1 MTAPVSEKRTAL
13 LALARERILVLD
25 GAMGTMIQGLQ
36 YDEAAF
42 RGERFRD
49 FHRDLRGNNDLLILT
64 QPKAI
69 EDIHAEYLRSGA
81 DIGATNTFSSTSIAQ
96 ADYDLSAFAYE
107 LNLEGAKLAR
117 AAAVRVSAEDGKPR
131 FVAGALGPTHRTASI
146 SPDVSSPGFRAVT
159 FDDLRNAYGEQ
170 INGLL
175 DGGADLLLVETI
187 FDTLN
192 AKAALYAIAE
202 ICEARG
208 IDVPVM
214 ISGTITDKSGRLLS
228 GQLPEAFWNSVRH
241 ARPVT
246 IGFNCAL
253 GAEDLRAHIADI
265 GRVADTLVCAYPNA
279 GLPNEFGQYDETP
292 EYMARLI
299 GEFAQAGLVNIVG
312 GCCGTTPDHIAAIAA
327 AVAPHRP
334 RAFPAIEPRL
344 RLSGLEPFE
353 LTPAIPFVNVGERTN
368 VTGSAKFRKLI
379 TAGDYTAAL
388 QVARDQVENGAQIID
403 VNMDEGLL
411 DSEAA
416 MVTFLNLVAAEPD
429 IARVPVMV
437 DSSKFAVIEAGLKCV
452 QGKPVVN
459 SISMKEGEAKFIHEA
474 TIARRHGAAVV
485 VMAFDEAGQ
494 ADTFKRK
501 TDICKRAYDILVGQL
516 NFPPEDIIFDPNIF
530 AIATGLEEHNNY
542 GVDFIEATRWIRQNL
557 PHAHISGGVSN
568 LSFSFRGNEPVREA
582 MHSVFLYHAFKA
594 GMDMCIVNAGQ
605 MIVYD
610 DIDPELRQVC
620 EDVNLNRDP
629 GASERLL
636 ALAEQF
642 RGKEKQTQEQD
653 LAWREWPVEKRL
665 SHALVH
671 GITEFIEEDTE
682 AVRKTV
688 ERPLNAIEGPLM
700 DGMNVVG
707 DLFGDGKMFLPQ
719 VVKSARVMKQ
729 EVAYLMPFMEEE
741 KARNLANGVTSTGG
755 RNAAG
760 KIVLATVKGDVH
772 DIGKNIVGIVLQC
785 NNFEVIDLGVMVP
798 AAKII
803 ETAKAEGA
811 DIICLSGLITPSLD
825 EMSHLAGELA
835 RLGMNVPLL
844 IGGATTSRVH
854 TAVKIDPNYRGGP
867 VVHVNDASRAVGV
880 VSSLLSP
887 ERREAYAAEV
897 RADYAKISA
906 AHFRAQADKKRLKLA
921 DARANAV
928 AIDFAK
934 TPPKKPAFLGV
945 KSFVDYDLA
954 ELADYIDWTPFF
966 QTWELTGRFP
976 AILDDPKVGEVARSL
991 YDDARKMLDLIVKEK
1006 WFTAQA
1012 TIGFWP
1018 ANADGDDIA
1027 VYADDRRE
1035 QQIATFHTLRQQL
1048 EKREGR
1054 FNAALSDFI
1063 APVASGVPDYIG
1075 AFVVTAGIGEDV
1087 IADRFK
1093 NANDDYSSILCKALA
1108 DRLAEAFAERMHLR
1122 VRTEFWNYAPDEAL
1136 TPEQLILEQ
1145 YQGIRPAPG
1154 YPAQPDHTEKA
1165 TLFSLLDA
1173 ENTAGVKLT
1182 ENFAMW
1188 PGSSVSGLYF
1198 SHPESFYFGVGKI
1211 ERDQVED
1218 YAMRKGWSVAE
1229 AERWLAPVLNYIP
1242 AKDQSAQDRREKA
1255 AMPTQPPAT
1264 AVPAND
1270 VAAGELATHPP
1281 GCNCAVHLAYRK
1293 KAARAG

>member
-1 MTAPVSEKRTAL
+1 MNVPVSPKRTAL
-13 LALARERILVLD
+13 LAAAQQRILVLD
-25 GAMGTMIQGLQ
+25 GAMGTMIQGLE
-36 YDEAAF
+36 YDEAGF
-42 RGERFRD
+42 RGARFAD
-49 FHRDLRGNNDLLILT
+49 FHRDVRGNNDLLILT

-69 EDIHAEYLRSGA
+69 EDIHAAYLRAGA
-81 DIGATNTFSSTSIAQ
+81 DIVATNTFSSTAIAQ
-96 ADYDLSAFAYE
+96 ADYEMSHIAYE
-107 LNLEGAKLAR
+107 LNLEGARLAR
-117 AAAVRVSAEDGKPR
+117 AAAERVSGGDGKPR
-131 FVAGALGPTHRTASI
+131 FVAGAIGPTNRTASI
-146 SPDVSSPGFRAVT
+146 SPDVSNPGYRAVT
-159 FDDLRNAYGEQ
+159 FDDLRSAYGEQ
-170 INGLL
+170 IKGLL

-202 ICEARG
+202 IVEERG

-214 ISGTITDKSGRLLS
+214 VSGTITDKSGRLLS

-241 ARPVT
+241 ARPIT

-279 GLPNEFGQYDETP
+279 GLPNEFGQYDESP

-299 GEFAQAGLVNIVG
+299 GEFASAGLVNIVG

-327 AVAPHRP
+327 AVAPHTP
-334 RAFPAIEPRL
+334 RAIPAIEPRL
-344 RLSGLEPFE
+344 RLSGLEPFA
-353 LTPAIPFVNVGERTN
+353 LTSAIPFVNVGERTN

-411 DSEAA
+411 DSEKA

-437 DSSKFAVIEAGLKCV
+437 DSSKFNVIEAGLKCV

-459 SISMKEGEAKFIHEA
+459 SISMKEGEEKFIHEA
-474 TIARRHGAAVV
+474 RVARRHGAAVV

-494 ADTFKRK
+494 ADTFARK
-501 TDICKRAYDILVGQL
+501 TEICKRAYDILVNQL
-516 NFPPEDIIFDPNIF
+516 DFPPEDIIFDPNIF

-582 MHSVFLYHAFKA
+582 MHSVFLYHAIKA
-594 GMDMCIVNAGQ
+594 GMDMGIVNAGQ

-610 DIDPELRQVC
+610 DIDPELRQTC
-620 EDVNLNRDP
+620 EDVILNRDA

-636 ALAEQF
+636 ALAEKF
-642 RGKEKQTQEQD
+642 RGKEKKTEAQD
-653 LAWREWPVEKRL
+653 LAWREWAVDRRL

-671 GITEFIEEDTE
+671 GITEYIEADTE
-682 AVRKTV
+682 DARKLTT
-688 ERPLNAIEGPLM
+688 RPLDVIEGPLM
-700 DGMNVVG
+700 AGMNIVG

-729 EVAYLMPFMEEE
+729 AVAYLMPFMEEE
-741 KARNLANGVTSTGG
+741 KARNLANGIAGDG
-755 RNAAG
+755 RNSAG

-798 AAKII
+798 ATRII
-803 ETAKAEGA
+803 ETARSEGA
-811 DIICLSGLITPSLD
+811 DIIGLSGLITPSLD
-825 EMSHLAGELA
+825 EMSFLAGELE
-835 RLGMNVPLL
+835 RQGMNVPLL

-880 VSSLLSP
+880 ASSLLSP
-887 ERREAYAAEV
+887 DKREAYAAEV
-897 RADYAKISA
+897 RAEYAKISA
-906 AHFRAQADKKRLKLA
+906 AHFRAQADKKRLRLA

-928 AIDFAK
+928 KIDFAK
-934 TPPKKPAFLGV
+934 TPPKKPAFLGI
-945 KSFVDYDLA
+945 KSFRDYDLA
-954 ELADYIDWTPFF
+954 ELAEYIDWTPFF

-976 AILDDPKVGEVARSL
+976 AILDDEKVGDVARSL
-991 YDDARKMLDLIVKEK
+991 YADARQMLERIIKEK

-1018 ANADGDDIA
+1018 ANAQGDDIV
-1027 VYADDRRE
+1027 VYADEARRRE
-1035 QQIATFHTLRQQL
+1035 IATFHTLRQQL

-1063 APVASGVPDYIG
+1063 APASSGVPDYIG

-1087 IADRFK
+1087 VADRFK

-1108 DRLAEAFAERMHLR
+1108 DRLAEAFAERMHAR
-1122 VRTEFWNYAPDEAL
+1122 VRREFWNYAPDEAL
-1136 TPEQLILEQ
+1136 SPDDLILEK

-1165 TLFSLLDA
+1165 TLFALLDA
-1173 ENTAGVKLT
+1173 EMTCGVKLT
-1182 ENFAMW
+1182 ESFAMW

-1198 SHPESFYFGVGKI
+1198 SHAESFYFGVGKI

-1218 YAMRKGWSVAE
+1218 YAARKGWSVDE

-1242 AKDQSAQDRREKA
+1242 TQDRSAQDRRVKE
-1255 AMPTQPPAT
+1255 AMPTQAPSSA
-1264 AVPAND
+1264 APAND
-1270 VAAGELATHPP
+1270 VLSKEMLAHPP
-1281 GCNCAVHLAYRK
+1281 GCNCAVHLAWRK

>member
-1 MTAPVSEKRTAL
+1 MTVPVSPKRTAL
-13 LALARERILVLD
+13 IAAARERILVLD
-25 GAMGTMIQGLQ
+25 GAMGTMIQGLE

-42 RGERFRD
+42 RGQRFAD

-69 EDIHAEYLRSGA
+69 EDIHADYLRAGA
-81 DIGATNTFSSTSIAQ
+81 DIVATNTFSSTSIAQ
-96 ADYDLSAFAYE
+96 ADYDLSSIAYE
-107 LNLEGAKLAR
+107 MNLEGAKLAR
-117 AAAVRVSAEDGKPR
+117 AAAARVTAEDGKPR
-131 FVAGALGPTHRTASI
+131 FVAGAIGPTNRTASI

-159 FDDLRNAYGEQ
+159 FDDLRAAYGEQ
-170 INGLL
+170 IKGLL

-202 ICEARG
+202 ITEARG

-241 ARPVT
+241 ARPITV
-246 IGFNCAL
+246 GFNCAL

-279 GLPNEFGQYDETP
+279 GLPNEFGAYDESP

-299 GEFAQAGLVNIVG
+299 GEFARDGLVNIVG

-327 AVAPHRP
+327 AVAPHKP
-334 RAFPAIEPRL
+334 RIVPVIEPRL

-368 VTGSAKFRKLI
+368 VTGSARFRKLI

-411 DSEAA
+411 DSEKA

-459 SISMKEGEAKFIHEA
+459 SISMKEGEEKFIHEA
-474 TIARRHGAAVV
+474 RIARRHGAAVV
-485 VMAFDEAGQ
+485 VMAFDEVGQ
-494 ADTFKRK
+494 ADTFARK
-501 TDICKRAYDILVGQL
+501 TEICKRAYDILVNRLG
-516 NFPPEDIIFDPNIF
+516 FPPEDIIFDPNIF

-542 GVDFIEATRWIRQNL
+542 GVDFIEATRWIRKNL

-582 MHSVFLYHAFKA
+582 MHSVFLYHAIKA
-594 GMDMCIVNAGQ
+594 GMDMGIVNAGQ

-610 DIDPELRQVC
+610 DIDPELRQTC
-620 EDVNLNRDP
+620 EDVILNRDP

-636 ALAEQF
+636 ALAEKF
-642 RGKEKQTQEQD
+642 RGKEKQTREQD
-653 LAWREWPVEKRL
+653 LAWREWPVDKRL

-682 AVRKTV
+682 DARKLV
-688 ERPLNAIEGPLM
+688 ERPLNVIEGPLM
-700 DGMNVVG
+700 AGMNIVG

-729 EVAYLMPFMEEE
+729 AVAYLMPFMEEE
-741 KARNLANGVTSTGG
+741 KARNLANGIASDG
-755 RNAAG
+755 RSSAG

-803 ETAKAEGA
+803 ETARSEGA
-811 DIICLSGLITPSLD
+811 DIIGLSGLITPSLD
-825 EMSHLAGELA
+825 EMSFMAGELQ
-835 RLGMNVPLL
+835 RLGMTVPLL

-854 TAVKIDPNYRGGP
+854 TAVKIDPHYRGGP

-880 VSSLLSP
+880 ASALLSLDK
-887 ERREAYAAEV
+887 REAYAAEV

-921 DARANAV
+921 DARANAI

-934 TPPKKPAFLGV
+934 TPPKQPAFLGI
-945 KSFVDYDLA
+945 KSFRDYDLA
-954 ELADYIDWTPFF
+954 ELAKYIDWTPFF

-991 YDDARKMLDLIVKEK
+991 YDDARKMLDLIVKES
-1006 WFTAQA
+1006 WFKAQA

-1018 ANADGDDIA
+1018 ANAQGDDI
-1027 VYADDRRE
+1027 VVFADDTRTK
-1035 QQIATFHTLRQQL
+1035 QIATFHTLRQQL

-1063 APVASGVPDYIG
+1063 APSASGVPDYIG

-1108 DRLAEAFAERMHLR
+1108 DRLAEAFAERMHAR
-1122 VRTEFWNYAPDEAL
+1122 VRREFWGYAPDEAL
-1136 TPEQLILEQ
+1136 SPEDLILEK

-1165 TLFSLLDA
+1165 TLFALLDA

-1182 ENFAMW
+1182 ESFAMW

-1198 SHPESFYFGVGKI
+1198 SNPESFYFGVGKI
-1211 ERDQVED
+1211 ERDQAED
-1218 YAMRKGWSVAE
+1218 YAARKGWSVAE

-1242 AKDQSAQDRREKA
+1242 TQDQSAQERAVKE
-1255 AMPTQPPAT
+1255 AMPPLAPASR
-1264 AVPAND
+1264 VPAND
-1270 VAAGELATHPP
+1270 VSSHPP
-1281 GCNCAVHLAYRK
+1281 GCNCAVHLAWRK
-1293 KAARAG
+1293 KAARA

>member
-1 MTAPVSEKRTAL
+1 MSSSKTSSTTARL
-13 LALARERILVLD
+13 NALARERILVLD
-25 GAMGTMIQGLQ
+25 GAMGTMIQALN

-42 RGERFRD
+42 RGERFKD

-64 QPKAI
+64 QPQAI
-69 EDIHAEYLRSGA
+69 EDIHAAYLRAGA
-81 DIGATNTFSSTSIAQ
+81 DIVATNTFSSTSIAQ
-96 ADYDLSAFAYE
+96 ADYDLSDIAYE
-107 LNLEGAKLAR
+107 MSRDGARLAKN
-117 AAAVRVSAEDGKPR
+117 AAITVEAEDGKPR
-131 FVAGALGPTHRTASI
+131 FVAGAIGPTNRTASI
-146 SPDVSSPGFRAVT
+146 SPDVSSPGYRAVT
-159 FDDLRNAYGEQ
+159 FDDLRIAYSEQ

-175 DGGADLLLVETI
+175 DGGADVLLVETI

-202 ICEARG
+202 ICDQRN

-241 ARPVT
+241 ARPAT

-279 GLPNEFGQYDETP
+279 GLPNEFGAYDESP
-292 EYMARLI
+292 EFMAGLI

-312 GCCGTTPDHIAAIAA
+312 GCCGTTPDHIAAIAK
-327 AVAPHRP
+327 AVAPHKP
-334 RAFPAIEPRL
+334 RVIPTIEPRL

-353 LTPAIPFVNVGERTN
+353 LTSAIPFVNVGERTN

-388 QVARDQVENGAQIID
+388 AVARDQVENGAQIID

-437 DSSKFAVIEAGLKCV
+437 DSSKFSVIEAGLKCV

-459 SISMKEGEAKFIHEA
+459 SISMKEGEEKFIFEA
-474 TIARRHGAAVV
+474 KIAQRHGAAVV
-485 VMAFDEAGQ
+485 VMAFDEIGQ
-494 ADTFKRK
+494 ADTFARK
-501 TDICKRAYDILVGQL
+501 TEICKRAYDILVDQL
-516 NFPPEDIIFDPNIF
+516 DFPPEDIIFDPNIF

-582 MHSVFLYHAFKA
+582 MHSVFLYHAIKA
-594 GMDMCIVNAGQ
+594 GMDMGIVNAGQ

-610 DIDPELRQVC
+610 DIDPELRQTC
-620 EDVNLNRDP
+620 EDVILNRDP

-636 ALAEQF
+636 ELAEKF
-642 RGKEKQTQEQD
+642 RGQGKEVKEKD
-653 LAWREWPVEKRL
+653 LAWREWSVEKRL

-671 GITEFIEEDTE
+671 GITEYIDDDTE
-682 AVRKTV
+682 AARQTV
-688 ERPLNAIEGPLM
+688 ERPLHVIEGPLM
-700 DGMNVVG
+700 AGMNIVG

-729 EVAYLMPFMEEE
+729 AVAYLMPFMEEE
-741 KARNLANGVTSTGG
+741 KARNKAAGIEGSG
-755 RNAAG
+755 RNSAG
-760 KIVLATVKGDVH
+760 RIVLATVKGDVH

-798 AAKII
+798 ASKII
-803 ETAKAEGA
+803 ETAKTEQA
-811 DIICLSGLITPSLD
+811 DIIGLSGLITPSLD
-825 EMSHLAGELA
+825 EMCFLAAEMERQGL
-835 RLGMNVPLL
+835 NIPLL

-854 TAVKIDPNYRGGP
+854 TAVKIDPNYRRGA

-880 VSSLLSP
+880 ASSLLSA
-887 ERREAYAAEV
+887 ERSVDYAADI

-906 AHFRAQADKKRLKLA
+906 AHFRAQQDKKRLKL
-921 DARANAV
+921 DTARANAAV
-928 AIDFAK
+928 VDFTANPPK
-934 TPPKKPAFLGV
+934 TPSFFGI
-945 KSFVDYDLA
+945 KSFSAYDLG
-954 ELADYIDWTPFF
+954 ELAEYIDWTPFF
-966 QTWELTGRFP
+966 QTWELSGRYP
-976 AILDDPKVGEVARSL
+976 AILDDKIVGETARSL

-1006 WFTAQA
+1006 WFTANA

-1018 ANADGDDIA
+1018 ANRNGDDIR
-1027 VYADDRRE
+1027 VFADQTRTDE
-1035 QQIATFHTLRQQL
+1035 IATFHTLRQQL

-1054 FNAALSDFI
+1054 HNAALADFV
-1063 APVASGVPDYIG
+1063 APAGINDYIG

-1108 DRLAEAFAERMHLR
+1108 DRLAEAFAERMHQR
-1122 VRTEFWNYAPDEAL
+1122 VRQEFWGTSPDETLAADD
-1136 TPEQLILEQ
+1136 LILEK

-1165 TLFSLLDA
+1165 TLFRLLDA
-1173 ENTAGVKLT
+1173 ERTAGVSLT
-1182 ENFAMW
+1182 ESYAMW

-1198 SHPESFYFGVGKI
+1198 GHPDSYYFGVGKI

-1229 AERWLAPVLNYIP
+1229 GERWLAPVLNYIP
-1242 AKDQSAQDRREKA
+1242 GSDPVSIRKA
-1255 AMPTQPPAT
+1255 DAPVAE
-1264 AVPAND
+1264 PAND
-1270 VAAGELATHPP
+1270 VASHPP
-1281 GCNCAVHLAYRK
+1281 GCNCAVHLQYRAK
-1293 KAARAG
+1293 TSVKAARAG